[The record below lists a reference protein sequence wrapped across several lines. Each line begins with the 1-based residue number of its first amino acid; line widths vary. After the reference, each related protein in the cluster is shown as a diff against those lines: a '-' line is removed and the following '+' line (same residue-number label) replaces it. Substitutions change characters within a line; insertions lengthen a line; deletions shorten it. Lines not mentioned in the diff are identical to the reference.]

1 MEYSPFPVN
10 SQLWRETHLLRN
22 ERKLFGLIG
31 ITTQET
37 QMLCRRMMNFKAFI
51 DSKQKEPKIGS
62 GIKAILY
69 IKKLVCT
76 SSVARCFVR
85 K

>member
-1 MEYSPFPVN
+1 
-10 SQLWRETHLLRN
+10 
-22 ERKLFGLIG
+22 
-31 ITTQET
+31 
-37 QMLCRRMMNFKAFI
+37 MMNFKAFI